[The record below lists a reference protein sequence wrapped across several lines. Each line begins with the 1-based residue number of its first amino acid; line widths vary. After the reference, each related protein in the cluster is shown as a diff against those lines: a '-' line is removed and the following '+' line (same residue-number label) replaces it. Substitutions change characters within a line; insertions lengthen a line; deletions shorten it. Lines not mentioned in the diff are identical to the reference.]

1 MRCYSYRGS
10 VWKNLTILVGMSLIA
25 AFGLTGCGGGG
36 GGGDNSA
43 STPVNRAPVITSIA
57 PTTAVENVTYS
68 YNPVATDGNPGDI
81 LTWSLANQPAGM
93 TINSATGSISWIPAN
108 GTPDSGAVSL
118 TVRDS
123 GGLTDTEV
131 FTVSVVPAQVILP
144 PTPSGDLTVN
154 ITSFDTSN
162 CAANEVGVV
171 LNVLDEK
178 GNQLTDAELAI
189 GNFDVTYDGG
199 PVPPNTAAYRAVTK
213 PLSIAFVMDSSG
225 SLSQDERRTIEN
237 SVAEFVLNLEADDAA
252 EVIKFK
258 DTIAVMQDF
267 TTDKQALAN
276 AALAPFPNPAQT
288 GSVLYEAIT
297 QGIWDA
303 EPQGGIKAVIAITD
317 GDATDNP
324 PFTLT
329 EVLNEAER
337 TGIPVYTIGLGRLL
351 NPALLDEIAGKTD
364 GIYYDLPISAAIF
377 QAYESLQV
385 VLRNEWVLS
394 FIQPLPLGGSH
405 DIGVDVTYAG
415 VSGSDSKTMVPLCP

>member
-1 MRCYSYRGS
+1 MRCYSYHGS
-10 VWKNLTILVGMSLIA
+10 VWKNLTILFGISLIA
-25 AFGLTGCGGGG
+25 TFWLTACGGGG
-36 GGGDNSA
+36 GGSDIPINLPPA
-43 STPVNRAPVITSIA
+43 NKAPVINSTA

-81 LTWSLANQPAGM
+81 LTWSIANQPAGM
-93 TINSATGSISWIPAN
+93 TINNATGSVNWIPAI
-108 GTPDSGAVSL
+108 GTANSGAVSL
-118 TVRDS
+118 TVSDS

-144 PTPSGDLTVN
+144 PSGDLTVN

-162 CAANEVGVV
+162 CAANEVGVI
-171 LNVLDEK
+171 LNVLDEE
-178 GNQLTDAELAI
+178 GNQLTDGELVV
-189 GNFDVTYDGG
+189 GDFDVTYDGVSI
-199 PVPPNTAAYRAVTK
+199 PTNNAAYRAVTQ
-213 PLSIAFVMDSSG
+213 PLSIAFVMDASG
-225 SLSQDERRTIEN
+225 SLSQDERTTIDN
-237 SVAEFVLNLEADDAA
+237 SVAEFVLNLESDDAA

-258 DTIAVMQDF
+258 DTIAVMQAF

-303 EPQGGIKAVIAITD
+303 EVQGGIKAVIAITD

-329 EVLNEAER
+329 EVINEAKR

-351 NPALLDEIAGKTD
+351 NPATLSEIALETD
-364 GIYYDLPISAAIF
+364 GIYYDLPVSAAIF
-377 QAYESLQV
+377 QAYNSLQV

-394 FIQPLPLGGSH
+394 FNQPPPLGGSH
-405 DIGVDVTYAG
+405 DIGVSVMYAG
-415 VSGSDSKTMVPLCP
+415 AVGSDLKTAVLCP